1 MFQTF
6 GVNADN
12 SISAAAVSPEDGLV
26 VEVEAPHH
34 PSLQVNTR
42 RADCAAV
49 SVSLEGEIDA
59 PL

>member
-12 SISAAAVSPEDGLV
+12 LISAAAVSPEDGLV

-42 RADCAAV
+42 
-49 SVSLEGEIDA
+49 S
-59 PL
+59 